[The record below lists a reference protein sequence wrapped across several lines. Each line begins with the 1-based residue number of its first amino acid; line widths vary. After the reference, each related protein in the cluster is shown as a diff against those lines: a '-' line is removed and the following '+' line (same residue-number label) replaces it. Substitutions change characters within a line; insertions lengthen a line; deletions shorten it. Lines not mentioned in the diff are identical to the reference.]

1 MSSEDLSAEESG
13 VLAALRSGDP
23 GAADRLMSL
32 DEASQQRVVAA
43 LAQPDGSELAG
54 PGGGESEDS
63 GVVGPG
69 SGGSAEVQTGPSGRA
84 RRMGMLVVVAALIVV
99 AVGGYL
105 LYGRFFDDDVAV
117 VVDGTRAAARDG
129 GSEGSNESAG
139 QPSEVKNVEPAAAG
153 DESPKSDA
161 PAPGSD
167 GEDARATS
175 ATAKVA
181 PEPMA
186 EEEPMAEAALAA
198 ETAAAVA
205 NAEAAL
211 ADAEAA
217 AAAASAEQQAEAQAA
232 LEAAQAEA
240 EAAAMAAEAALATAM
255 AEAEGAAD
263 PEVVTELEAQL
274 AAAHAEAV
282 AAAAAEAEAAL
293 EESMFEEES
302 MAIHMDTNGDG
313 EITLGV
319 AMAGPRD
326 DGAYYEALVDAAIE
340 ISKANGWADPVVIDN
355 VHSTAAFDALE
366 NLVAQGVDVVA
377 IGSSELSNAVPGIV
391 AKYPGVFWYCNCG
404 SGYRQTPGL
413 ALSRNDSVQIQYVA
427 GYAAG
432 LLLREGGGDLVAMIG
447 CCGISFEV
455 ETELAFRLGL
465 RDVDPS
471 YDVIYHPTGNF
482 LGDFDNVDGATEAFN
497 VALEAGMDAVYPYLG
512 SAYRPVVQ
520 LANANGIIVMST
532 GASNVCE
539 QTDLH
544 WDIAVM
550 ADGRDFARAIFPGI
564 LSGDIKEGDIKV
576 FTVGRDPEVGS
587 KICDPTFEQKRL
599 LDQAHANVFGG
610 HCLEEF
616 AMVQD
621 IAYYGA
627 DMQAPE
633 RCTGG

>member
-1 MSSEDLSAEESG
+1 
-13 VLAALRSGDP
+13 
-23 GAADRLMSL
+23 
-32 DEASQQRVVAA
+32 
-43 LAQPDGSELAG
+43 
-54 PGGGESEDS
+54 
-63 GVVGPG
+63 
-69 SGGSAEVQTGPSGRA
+69 
-84 RRMGMLVVVAALIVV
+84 MGILVVVAALVVV

-129 GSEGSNESAG
+129 GSESSNESAG
-139 QPSEVKNVEPAAAG
+139 QPSEVKDVEPAAAG

-167 GEDARATS
+167 GEDVRATS

-181 PEPMA
+181 P
-186 EEEPMAEAALAA
+186 EPMAEAALAA

-205 NAEAAL
+205 DAEAAL
-211 ADAEAA
+211 AE
-217 AAAASAEQQAEAQAA
+217 AASAEQQAA
-232 LEAAQAEA
+232 LEATQAEA
-240 EAAAMAAEAALATAM
+240 EAARGEADAAAIAAEAALAAAMAAEAALAAAQ
-255 AEAEGAAD
+255 AELEGSAD

-282 AAAAAEAEAAL
+282 AAAAAEAVAEAEAAF

-355 VHSTAAFDALE
+355 VHWTAAFDALE

-377 IGSSELSNAVPGIV
+377 IGSSDFSNAVPGIV
-391 AKYPGVFWYCNCG
+391 AKYPDVFWYCNCG
-404 SGYRQTPGL
+404 LGYRQTPGL
-413 ALSRNDSVQIQYVA
+413 ALSRHDDVQIQYVA

-432 LLLREGGGDLVAMIG
+432 LLLRERGGDLVAMIG

-482 LGDFDNVDGATEAFN
+482 LGDFDNVDGAAEAFN

-512 SAYRPVVQ
+512 SAHRPVVQ
-520 LANANGIIVMST
+520 LANANDIIVMST

-587 KICDPTFEQKRL
+587 KICNPTFEQKRL

-616 AMVQD
+616 DMVQD
-621 IAYYGA
+621 IAYSGA
-627 DMQAPE
+627 DMEAPE